1 MDKQIGNVQ
10 LMQQMNRLKVLDYIR
25 RNPDVSRPCISENTG
40 LSLASITNT
49 TSYLL
54 DIGLI
59 YESGIEKVGRV
70 GRKSVLLRFCPSNY
84 NLICIYLNEKYTTI
98 AYTDLEGNAK
108 DKIKIETDKLSIE
121 DTMTEL
127 CENILLLMKRHSEDK
142 ILGIGVSVSG
152 LILDDSRF
160 ILSSQL
166 KWKSFDIKKS
176 LEEAT
181 SLPVFVDNLSLVKA
195 MWYFFKNCNG
205 SKENMLFIDM
215 SNGIGA
221 VQIFNAAISRSTLG
235 EIGHTTVKS
244 DGDPCFCGNK
254 GCLEA
259 MCSPQRLISL
269 YEKLSNKKISSLAEL
284 DKLYKNEDKN
294 AVLAISDCAKYLGI
308 GLANLVNLFNPSVMI
323 INSGDFENCPSL
335 IKEAELEMNRRAYP
349 TLTQKLSI
357 KQTNTSEESIFF
369 GTAFSL
375 CDRLFDISYGNNIVK

>member
-25 RNPDVSRPCISENTG
+25 RNPDVSRPLISEKTG

-59 YESGIEKVGRV
+59 YESGVEKVGRV

-84 NLICIYLNEKYTTI
+84 NLICIYLNEKYTNI

-127 CENILLLMKRHSEDK
+127 CDSIRLLMKKYKKDK

-166 KWKSFDIKKS
+166 KWKSFDIKKA
-176 LEEAT
+176 LEKVT

-195 MWYFFKNCNG
+195 MWHFFKNCNG
-205 SKENMLFIDM
+205 TKDNTIFVDM

-221 VQIFNAAISRSTLG
+221 VQFYNATISRSTLG
-235 EIGHTTVKS
+235 EIGHTTVES
-244 DGDPCFCGNK
+244 DGEPCFCGNK

-259 MCSPQRLISL
+259 MCSPKRLISV
-269 YEKLSNKKISSLAEL
+269 YEKHSNKKISSLSEL
-284 DKLYKNEDKN
+284 EKLYRNEDKN

-308 GLANLVNLFNPSVMI
+308 GLANLVNIFNPSVII
-323 INSGDFENCPSL
+323 INSGDFEECPSL
-335 IKEAELEMNRRAYP
+335 IKVAEFEMNKRAYP
-349 TLTQKLSI
+349 SLTQKLSI
-357 KQTNTSEESIFF
+357 KQTNESEESIFS
-369 GTAFSL
+369 GIAFNL
-375 CDRLFDISYGNNIVK
+375 CDRLFDISYSNNIVE

>member
-1 MDKQIGNVQ
+1 MNKQIGNVQ

-25 RNPDVSRPCISENTG
+25 RNPDVSRPYIAENTG

-84 NLICIYLNEKYTTI
+84 NLICIYLNEKYTNI

-108 DKIKIETDKLSIE
+108 DKIKIETNKLSIE

-127 CENILLLMKRHSEDK
+127 CDSILSLIKRHNQDK

-176 LEEAT
+176 LEKVT
-181 SLPVFVDNLSLVKA
+181 SLPVFVDNLSLVRA

-205 SKENMLFIDM
+205 TKDNVIFVDM

-221 VQIFNAAISRSTLG
+221 VQFFDATICRSTLG
-235 EIGHTTVKS
+235 EIGHTTVEHN
-244 DGDPCFCGNK
+244 GEACFCGNK

-269 YEKLSNKKISSLAEL
+269 YEKLSNKKVSSLAEL
-284 DKLYKNEDKN
+284 DKLYKDDDKN
-294 AVLAISDCAKYLGI
+294 AVRAISDCAKYLGI

-335 IKEAELEMNRRAYP
+335 IREAETEMNKRAYP
-349 TLTQKLSI
+349 SLIQKLSLR
-357 KQTNTSEESIFF
+357 QTNESEESILF
-369 GTAFSL
+369 GTAFNL
-375 CDRLFDISYGNNIVK
+375 CDRLFDISYSNNIVE